1 VDAALGQIRRSGRR
15 IGGPTVKSLL
25 HKLLLASL
33 LIILLPMGLAIFWSS
48 QTLTAILERRFA
60 EKSGAQAE
68 QLKLLLSER
77 QETATGLVQWIAEMP
92 GVTDALIKKDRTRL
106 FQHLLPLVGSVQM
119 DFIEIL
125 DRQGKIFLRVH
136 DPTFY
141 GDSPTLAKDV
151 QGLLQ
156 GTGEMANYGIEE
168 RAGRAYLR
176 SAEAIEGNGV
186 IGVVSAGYALNRDLV
201 KKLEQVAGGKVVIT
215 AGAYLYTADGT
226 GKPAQPAAA
235 VEEIHSAEQQWH
247 REGPSPSLEI
257 RLPLVTDRGT
267 EGMISVFYPS
277 REMTAAIQSLQRAL
291 LSVAL
296 IGIALA
302 FSISWIWGRRLTK
315 PLKELVRGTEQVA
328 AGNYSAAVS
337 IDSTDEIGALAAS
350 FNRMLEELGRSKGEV
365 ENYREELERRF
376 DERSNELADTE
387 KKRAAMAH
395 MIAHDLKNPLLGI
408 KKTLE
413 RLDQTPPET
422 NGGQRKK
429 ILQDL
434 VSAGD
439 LVLGMVNEML
449 DIYRSDFGDLPLALA
464 PLRVEELIQ
473 TSLRILG
480 PEIEEKNIEAVVS
493 GDAPHILLT
502 ADKRRLTRL
511 LINLLSNAI
520 KFSPNRSR
528 IEITAS
534 LVGSDQGHGPR
545 AVIRVEDQGD
555 GIPES
560 DLPKIFDVFYSRD
573 QGSLETGTGL
583 GLPYCK
589 LVAEAHRGK
598 IWAEC
603 RAGGG
608 FAVSVAL
615 PLNPEEEQQ
624 NHAD

>member
-1 VDAALGQIRRSGRR
+1 M
-15 IGGPTVKSLL
+15 KSVL
-25 HKLLLASL
+25 HKLLLSSL
-33 LIILLPMGLAIFWSS
+33 VIILLPMGLAILWTSMTLSS
-48 QTLTAILERRFA
+48 ILERRFA
-60 EKSGAQAE
+60 EKSTAQAE
-68 QLKLLLSER
+68 HVELLLSEK
-77 QETATGLVQWIAEMP
+77 QETAIGLVHWIAEMP
-92 GVTDALIKKDRTRL
+92 GVRDALKKRDRATL

-119 DFIEIL
+119 DFIEVL
-125 DRQGKIFLRVH
+125 DRSGKIFLRVH
-136 DPTFY
+136 DPSVY
-141 GDSPTLAKDV
+141 GDTPPLAKDV

-156 GTGEMANYGIEE
+156 GIGEMSNYGVEE
-168 RAGRAYLR
+168 RSGRAYLR
-176 SAEAIEGNGV
+176 AAESIEEKN
-186 IGVVSAGYALNRDLV
+186 ILGVVSAGYALNRGLI
-201 KKLEQVAGGKVVIT
+201 KKLEQIAGGKVVI
-215 AGAYLYTADGT
+215 GVGNRLYTSESPG
-226 GKPAQPAAA
+226 QAAKQTPTA
-235 VEEIHSAEQQWH
+235 SAASIVDRTPEWH
-247 REGPSPSLEI
+247 RGGPSPSLEI
-257 RLPLVTDRGT
+257 RAPLVTDRGS
-267 EGMISVFYPS
+267 EGVISIFFPS
-277 REMTAAIQSLQRAL
+277 REMTTAIQSLQRAL

-350 FNRMLEELGRSKGEV
+350 FNRMLEELGRSRAEV

-395 MIAHDLKNPLLGI
+395 MIAHDLKNPLIGI

-422 NGGQRKK
+422 NGGQQKK

-439 LVLGMVNEML
+439 LVIGMVNEML

-480 PEIEEKNIEAVVS
+480 PEIEEKNIEAVVR
-493 GDAPHILLT
+493 GDASHILLT

-624 NHAD
+624 NYADQDHDRR

>member
-1 VDAALGQIRRSGRR
+1 M
-15 IGGPTVKSLL
+15 KSVL
-25 HKLLLASL
+25 HKLLLSSL
-33 LIILLPMGLAIFWSS
+33 VIILLPMGLAILWTSMTLSS
-48 QTLTAILERRFA
+48 ILERRFA
-60 EKSGAQAE
+60 EKSTAQAE
-68 QLKLLLSER
+68 HVGLLLSEK
-77 QETATGLVQWIAEMP
+77 QETAIGLVHWIAEMP
-92 GVTDALIKKDRTRL
+92 GVRDALKKRDRATL

-119 DFIEIL
+119 DFIEVL
-125 DRQGKIFLRVH
+125 DRSGKIFLRVH
-136 DPTFY
+136 DPSVY
-141 GDSPTLAKDV
+141 GDTPPLAKDV

-156 GTGEMANYGIEE
+156 GIGEMSNYGVEE
-168 RAGRAYLR
+168 RSGRAYLR
-176 SAEAIEGNGV
+176 AAESVEEKDIL
-186 IGVVSAGYALNRDLV
+186 GVVSAGYALNRGLI
-201 KKLEQVAGGKVVIT
+201 KKLEQIAGGKVVI
-215 AGAYLYTADGT
+215 GVGNRLYTSESPG
-226 GKPAQPAAA
+226 QAAKQTPTA
-235 VEEIHSAEQQWH
+235 SAASIVDRIHEWH
-247 REGPSPSLEI
+247 RGGPSPSLEI
-257 RLPLVTDRGT
+257 RAPLVTGRGS
-267 EGMISVFYPS
+267 EGVISIFFPS
-277 REMTAAIQSLQRAL
+277 REMTTAIQSLQRAL

-350 FNRMLEELGRSKGEV
+350 FNRMLEELGRSRAEV
-365 ENYREELERRF
+365 ENYRVELERRF

-395 MIAHDLKNPLLGI
+395 MIAHDLKNPLIGI

-439 LVLGMVNEML
+439 LVIGMVNEML

-480 PEIEEKNIEAVVS
+480 PEIEEKNIEAVVR
-493 GDAPHILLT
+493 GDASHILLT

-555 GIPES
+555 GIPEC

-624 NHAD
+624 NYADQNHDRR

>member
-1 VDAALGQIRRSGRR
+1 M
-15 IGGPTVKSLL
+15 KSVL
-25 HKLLLASL
+25 HKLLLSSL
-33 LIILLPMGLAIFWSS
+33 VIILLPMGLAILWTSMTLSS
-48 QTLTAILERRFA
+48 ILERRFA
-60 EKSGAQAE
+60 EKSTAQAE
-68 QLKLLLSER
+68 HVELLLSEK
-77 QETATGLVQWIAEMP
+77 QETAIGLVHWIAEMP
-92 GVTDALIKKDRTRL
+92 GVRDALKKRDRATL
-106 FQHLLPLVGSVQM
+106 FQLLLPLVGSVQM
-119 DFIEIL
+119 DFIEVL
-125 DRQGKIFLRVH
+125 DRSGKIFLRVH
-136 DPTFY
+136 DPSVY
-141 GDSPTLAKDV
+141 GDTPPLAKDV

-156 GTGEMANYGIEE
+156 GIGEMSNYGVEE
-168 RAGRAYLR
+168 RSGRAYLR
-176 SAEAIEGNGV
+176 AAESVEEKNIL
-186 IGVVSAGYALNRDLV
+186 GVVSAGYALNRGLI
-201 KKLEQVAGGKVVIT
+201 KKLEQITGGKVVI
-215 AGAYLYTADGT
+215 GVGNRLYTSESPGQAVKQT
-226 GKPAQPAAA
+226 PTASAASI
-235 VEEIHSAEQQWH
+235 VDRIHEWH
-247 REGPSPSLEI
+247 RGGPSPSLEI
-257 RLPLVTDRGT
+257 RAPLVTGRGS
-267 EGMISVFYPS
+267 EGVISIFFPS
-277 REMTAAIQSLQRAL
+277 REMTTAIQSLQRAL

-350 FNRMLEELGRSKGEV
+350 FNRMLEELGRSRAEV
-365 ENYREELERRF
+365 ENYRVELERRF

-395 MIAHDLKNPLLGI
+395 MIAHDLKNPLIGI

-429 ILQDL
+429 ILLDL

-439 LVLGMVNEML
+439 LVIGMVNEML

-480 PEIEEKNIEAVVS
+480 PEIEEKNIEAVVR

-555 GIPES
+555 GIPEC

-624 NHAD
+624 NYADQNHDRR

>member
-1 VDAALGQIRRSGRR
+1 M
-15 IGGPTVKSLL
+15 KSVL
-25 HKLLLASL
+25 HKLLLSSL
-33 LIILLPMGLAIFWSS
+33 VIILLPMGLAILWTSMTLSS
-48 QTLTAILERRFA
+48 ILERRFA
-60 EKSGAQAE
+60 EKSTAQAE
-68 QLKLLLSER
+68 HVGLLLSEK
-77 QETATGLVQWIAEMP
+77 QETAIGLVHWIAEMP
-92 GVTDALIKKDRTRL
+92 GVRDALKKRDRATL

-119 DFIEIL
+119 DFIEVL
-125 DRQGKIFLRVH
+125 DRSGKIFLRVH
-136 DPTFY
+136 DPSVY
-141 GDSPTLAKDV
+141 GDTPPLAKDV

-156 GTGEMANYGIEE
+156 GIGEMSNYGVEE
-168 RAGRAYLR
+168 RSGRAYLR
-176 SAEAIEGNGV
+176 AAESVEEKDIL
-186 IGVVSAGYALNRDLV
+186 GVVSAGYALNRGLI
-201 KKLEQVAGGKVVIT
+201 KKLEQIAGGKVVI
-215 AGAYLYTADGT
+215 GVGNRLYTSESPG
-226 GKPAQPAAA
+226 QAAKQTPTA
-235 VEEIHSAEQQWH
+235 SAASIVDRIHEWH
-247 REGPSPSLEI
+247 RGGPSPSLEI
-257 RLPLVTDRGT
+257 RAPLVTGRGS
-267 EGMISVFYPS
+267 EGVISIFFPS
-277 REMTAAIQSLQRAL
+277 REMTTAIQSLQRAL

-350 FNRMLEELGRSKGEV
+350 FNRMLEELGRSRAEV
-365 ENYREELERRF
+365 ENYRVELERRF

-395 MIAHDLKNPLLGI
+395 MIAHDLKNPLIGI

-439 LVLGMVNEML
+439 LVIGMVNEML

-480 PEIEEKNIEAVVS
+480 PEIEEKNIEAVVR
-493 GDAPHILLT
+493 GDASHILLT

-589 LVAEAHRGK
+589 LVAEAHQGK

-624 NHAD
+624 NYADQNHDRR

>member
-1 VDAALGQIRRSGRR
+1 M
-15 IGGPTVKSLL
+15 KSVL
-25 HKLLLASL
+25 HKLLLSSL
-33 LIILLPMGLAIFWSS
+33 VIILLPMGLAILWTSMTLSS
-48 QTLTAILERRFA
+48 ILERRFA
-60 EKSGAQAE
+60 EKSTAQAE
-68 QLKLLLSER
+68 HVELLLSEK
-77 QETATGLVQWIAEMP
+77 QETAIGLVHWIAEMP
-92 GVTDALIKKDRTRL
+92 GVRDALKKRDRATL

-119 DFIEIL
+119 DFIEVL
-125 DRQGKIFLRVH
+125 DRSGKIFLRVH
-136 DPTFY
+136 DPSVY
-141 GDSPTLAKDV
+141 GDTPPLAKDV

-156 GTGEMANYGIEE
+156 GIGEMSNYGVEE
-168 RAGRAYLR
+168 RSGRAYLR
-176 SAEAIEGNGV
+176 AAESVEEKDIL
-186 IGVVSAGYALNRDLV
+186 GVVSAGYALNRGLI
-201 KKLEQVAGGKVVIT
+201 KKLEQIAGGKVVI
-215 AGAYLYTADGT
+215 GVGNRLYTSESPG
-226 GKPAQPAAA
+226 QAAKQTPTA
-235 VEEIHSAEQQWH
+235 SAASIVDRTPEWH
-247 REGPSPSLEI
+247 RGGPSPSLEI
-257 RLPLVTDRGT
+257 RAPLVTGRGS
-267 EGMISVFYPS
+267 EGVISIFFPS
-277 REMTAAIQSLQRAL
+277 REMTTAIQSLQRAL

-350 FNRMLEELGRSKGEV
+350 FNRMLEELGRSRAEV
-365 ENYREELERRF
+365 ENYRVELERRF

-395 MIAHDLKNPLLGI
+395 MIAHDLKNPLIGI

-439 LVLGMVNEML
+439 LVIGMVNEML

-480 PEIEEKNIEAVVS
+480 PEIEEKNIEAVVR

-624 NHAD
+624 NYADQNHDRR

>member
-1 VDAALGQIRRSGRR
+1 M
-15 IGGPTVKSLL
+15 KSVL
-25 HKLLLASL
+25 HKLLLSSL
-33 LIILLPMGLAIFWSS
+33 VIILLPMGLAILWTSKTLSS
-48 QTLTAILERRFA
+48 ILERRFA
-60 EKSGAQAE
+60 EKSAAQAE
-68 QLKLLLSER
+68 HVELLLSEK
-77 QETATGLVQWIAEMP
+77 QETAIGLVHWIAEMP
-92 GVTDALIKKDRTRL
+92 GVRDALKKRDRAAL

-119 DFIEIL
+119 DFIEVL
-125 DRQGKIFLRVH
+125 DRSGKIFLRVH
-136 DPTFY
+136 DPSVY
-141 GDSPTLAKDV
+141 GDTPPLAKDV

-156 GTGEMANYGIEE
+156 GIGEMSNYGVEE
-168 RAGRAYLR
+168 RSGRAYLR
-176 SAEAIEGNGV
+176 AAESIEEKN
-186 IGVVSAGYALNRDLV
+186 ILGVVSAGYALNRGLI
-201 KKLEQVAGGKVVIT
+201 KKLEQIAGGKVVI
-215 AGAYLYTADGT
+215 GVGNRLYTSESPG
-226 GKPAQPAAA
+226 QAAKQTPTA
-235 VEEIHSAEQQWH
+235 SAASIVDRTPEWH
-247 REGPSPSLEI
+247 RGGPSPSLEI
-257 RLPLVTDRGT
+257 RAPLVTDRGS
-267 EGMISVFYPS
+267 EGVISIFFPS
-277 REMTAAIQSLQRAL
+277 REMTTAIQSLQRAL

-328 AGNYSAAVS
+328 AGDYSAAVS

-350 FNRMLEELGRSKGEV
+350 FNRMLEELGRSKAEV

-422 NGGQRKK
+422 NGGQQKK

-439 LVLGMVNEML
+439 LVIGMVNEML

-480 PEIEEKNIEAVVS
+480 PEIEEKNIEAVVR
-493 GDAPHILLT
+493 GDASHILLT

-624 NHAD
+624 NYAD

>member
-1 VDAALGQIRRSGRR
+1 M
-15 IGGPTVKSLL
+15 KSVL
-25 HKLLLASL
+25 HKLLLSSL
-33 LIILLPMGLAIFWSS
+33 VIILLPMGLAILWTSMTLSS
-48 QTLTAILERRFA
+48 ILERRFA
-60 EKSGAQAE
+60 EKSTAQAE
-68 QLKLLLSER
+68 HVELLLSEK
-77 QETATGLVQWIAEMP
+77 QETAIGLVHWIAEMP
-92 GVTDALIKKDRTRL
+92 GVRDALKKRDRATL

-119 DFIEIL
+119 DFIEVL
-125 DRQGKIFLRVH
+125 DRSGKIFLRVH
-136 DPTFY
+136 DPSVY
-141 GDSPTLAKDV
+141 GDTPPLAKDV

-156 GTGEMANYGIEE
+156 GIGEMSNYGVEE
-168 RAGRAYLR
+168 RSGRAYLR
-176 SAEAIEGNGV
+176 AAESIEEKN
-186 IGVVSAGYALNRDLV
+186 ILGVVSAGYALNRGLI
-201 KKLEQVAGGKVVIT
+201 KKLEQIAGGKVVI
-215 AGAYLYTADGT
+215 GVGNRLYTSESPG
-226 GKPAQPAAA
+226 QAAKQTPTA
-235 VEEIHSAEQQWH
+235 SAASIVDRTPEWH
-247 REGPSPSLEI
+247 RGGPSPSLEI
-257 RLPLVTDRGT
+257 RAPLVTDRGS
-267 EGMISVFYPS
+267 EGVISIFFPS
-277 REMTAAIQSLQRAL
+277 REMTTAIQSLQRAL

-350 FNRMLEELGRSKGEV
+350 FNRMLEELGRSRAEV
-365 ENYREELERRF
+365 ENYRVELERRF

-395 MIAHDLKNPLLGI
+395 MIAHDLKNPLIGI

-439 LVLGMVNEML
+439 LVIGMVNEML

-480 PEIEEKNIEAVVS
+480 PEIEEKNIEAVVR
-493 GDAPHILLT
+493 GDASHILLT

-624 NHAD
+624 NYADQNHDRR

>member
-1 VDAALGQIRRSGRR
+1 M
-15 IGGPTVKSLL
+15 KSVL
-25 HKLLLASL
+25 HKLLLSSL
-33 LIILLPMGLAIFWSS
+33 VIILLPMGLAILWTSMTLSS
-48 QTLTAILERRFA
+48 ILERRFA
-60 EKSGAQAE
+60 EKSTAQAE
-68 QLKLLLSER
+68 HVELLLSEK
-77 QETATGLVQWIAEMP
+77 QETAIGLVHWIAEMP
-92 GVTDALIKKDRTRL
+92 GVRDALKKRDRATL
-106 FQHLLPLVGSVQM
+106 FQLLLPLVGSVQM
-119 DFIEIL
+119 DFIEVL
-125 DRQGKIFLRVH
+125 DRSGKIFLRVH
-136 DPTFY
+136 DPSVY
-141 GDSPTLAKDV
+141 GDTPPLAKDV

-156 GTGEMANYGIEE
+156 GIGEMSNYGVEE
-168 RAGRAYLR
+168 RSGRAYLR
-176 SAEAIEGNGV
+176 AAESIEEKN
-186 IGVVSAGYALNRDLV
+186 ILGVVSAGYALNRGLI
-201 KKLEQVAGGKVVIT
+201 KKLEQIAGGKVVI
-215 AGAYLYTADGT
+215 GVGNRLYTSESPG
-226 GKPAQPAAA
+226 QAAKQTPTA
-235 VEEIHSAEQQWH
+235 SAASIVDRTPEWH
-247 REGPSPSLEI
+247 RDGPSPSLEI
-257 RLPLVTDRGT
+257 RVPLVTGRGS
-267 EGMISVFYPS
+267 EGVISIFFPS
-277 REMTAAIQSLQRAL
+277 REMTTAIQSLQRAL

-365 ENYREELERRF
+365 ENYRVELERRF

-395 MIAHDLKNPLLGI
+395 MIAHDLKNPLIGI

-439 LVLGMVNEML
+439 LVIGMVNEML

-480 PEIEEKNIEAVVS
+480 PEIEEKNIEAVVR
-493 GDAPHILLT
+493 GDASHILLT

-589 LVAEAHRGK
+589 LVAEAHQGK

-624 NHAD
+624 NYADQNHDRR

>member
-1 VDAALGQIRRSGRR
+1 M
-15 IGGPTVKSLL
+15 KSVL
-25 HKLLLASL
+25 HKLLLSSL
-33 LIILLPMGLAIFWSS
+33 VIILLPMGLAILWTSMTLSS
-48 QTLTAILERRFA
+48 ILERRFA
-60 EKSGAQAE
+60 EKSTAQAE
-68 QLKLLLSER
+68 HVELLLSEK
-77 QETATGLVQWIAEMP
+77 QETAIGLVHWIAEMP
-92 GVTDALIKKDRTRL
+92 GVRDALKKRDRATL

-119 DFIEIL
+119 DFIEVL
-125 DRQGKIFLRVH
+125 DRSGKIFLRVH
-136 DPTFY
+136 DPSVY
-141 GDSPTLAKDV
+141 GDTPPLAKDV

-156 GTGEMANYGIEE
+156 GIGEMSNYGVEE
-168 RAGRAYLR
+168 RSGRAYLR
-176 SAEAIEGNGV
+176 AAESIEEKN
-186 IGVVSAGYALNRDLV
+186 ILGVVSAGYALNRGLI
-201 KKLEQVAGGKVVIT
+201 KKLEQVAGGKVVI
-215 AGAYLYTADGT
+215 GVGNRLYTSESPGR
-226 GKPAQPAAA
+226 AAKQTPTA
-235 VEEIHSAEQQWH
+235 SAASIVDRTPEWH
-247 REGPSPSLEI
+247 RGGPSPSLEI
-257 RLPLVTDRGT
+257 RAPLVTGRGS
-267 EGMISVFYPS
+267 EGVISIFFPS
-277 REMTAAIQSLQRAL
+277 REMTTAIQSLQRAL

-395 MIAHDLKNPLLGI
+395 MIAHDLKNPLIGI

-439 LVLGMVNEML
+439 LVIGMVNEML

-480 PEIEEKNIEAVVS
+480 PEIEEKNIEAVVR
-493 GDAPHILLT
+493 GDASHILLT

-589 LVAEAHRGK
+589 LVAEAHQGK

-624 NHAD
+624 NYADQNHDRR

>member
-1 VDAALGQIRRSGRR
+1 M
-15 IGGPTVKSLL
+15 KSVL
-25 HKLLLASL
+25 HKLLLSSL
-33 LIILLPMGLAIFWSS
+33 VIILLPMGLAILWTSMTLSS
-48 QTLTAILERRFA
+48 ILERRFA
-60 EKSGAQAE
+60 EKSTAQAE
-68 QLKLLLSER
+68 HVELLLSEK
-77 QETATGLVQWIAEMP
+77 QETAIGLVHWIAEMP
-92 GVTDALIKKDRTRL
+92 GVRDALKKRDRATL

-119 DFIEIL
+119 DFIEVL
-125 DRQGKIFLRVH
+125 DRSGKIFLRVH
-136 DPTFY
+136 DPSVY
-141 GDSPTLAKDV
+141 GDTPPLAKDV

-156 GTGEMANYGIEE
+156 GIGEMSNYGVEE
-168 RAGRAYLR
+168 RSGRAYLR
-176 SAEAIEGNGV
+176 AAESIEEKN
-186 IGVVSAGYALNRDLV
+186 ILGVVSAGYALNRGLI
-201 KKLEQVAGGKVVIT
+201 KKLEQIAGGKVVI
-215 AGAYLYTADGT
+215 GVGNRLYTSESPG
-226 GKPAQPAAA
+226 QAAKQTPTA
-235 VEEIHSAEQQWH
+235 SAASIVDRTPEWH
-247 REGPSPSLEI
+247 RGGPSPSLEI
-257 RLPLVTDRGT
+257 RAPLVTDRGS
-267 EGMISVFYPS
+267 EGIISIFFPS
-277 REMTAAIQSLQRAL
+277 REMTTAIQSLQRAL

-350 FNRMLEELGRSKGEV
+350 FNRMLEELGRSRAEV

-395 MIAHDLKNPLLGI
+395 MIAHDLKNPLIGI

-422 NGGQRKK
+422 NGGQQKK

-439 LVLGMVNEML
+439 LVIGMVNEML

-480 PEIEEKNIEAVVS
+480 PEIEEKNIEAVVR
-493 GDAPHILLT
+493 GDASHILLT

-555 GIPES
+555 GIPEF

-624 NHAD
+624 NYADQDHDRR